1 VQKGKKDY
9 SRDEEN
15 LHERYQSEDFG
26 RGNLS
31 VINEHKETIR
41 GKNKTFLRRKEGKDF
56 GSDE

>member
-41 GKNKTFLRRKEGKDF
+41 GKDETFLRRKEGKDF
-56 GSDE
+56 SSDE